1 MRGSWEKE
9 VVGSGEGGFCMWV
22 RLTRWLLSGLLA
34 GAALATLTGGFGVPR
49 DEFECEQAVAHLE
62 ACCPGFDGRSLIC
75 SSGCGYQAG
84 PDLHPEGAACI
95 IGATCESLQTSG
107 ACDAPKRVTCE

>member
-1 MRGSWEKE
+1 MSR
-9 VVGSGEGGFCMWV
+9 

-34 GAALATLTGGFGVPR
+34 GAALSTLTGGFGVQR

-62 ACCPGFDGRSLIC
+62 ECCPGFDGRSLIC
-75 SSGCGYQAG
+75 SSGCGYEAG
-84 PDLHPEGAACI
+84 PDLHPEGSECI

-107 ACDAPKRVTCE
+107 ACGAPKRVTCE